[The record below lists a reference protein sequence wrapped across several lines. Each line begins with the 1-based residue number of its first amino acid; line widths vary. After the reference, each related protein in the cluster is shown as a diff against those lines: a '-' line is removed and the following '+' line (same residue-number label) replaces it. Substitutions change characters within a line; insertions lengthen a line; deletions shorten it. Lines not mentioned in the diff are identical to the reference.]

1 MLYPEGM
8 AGEFLPFP
16 KLPCRGSAD
25 ADVWVALEKIHGAHL
40 VMDVDA
46 RTVRFGKRKGWLQE
60 NEPFFG
66 WQLLRGAL
74 RESAR
79 KVFDQ
84 LDADRVVL
92 YGELFGGGYPHPQVA
107 DKGLTPVQTGVWYS
121 PDLRWALFEVR
132 ADDEYLSWS
141 ECQAL
146 ASKAGIVTPPVIA
159 RGKKAEIDALPDRF
173 PSRLA
178 VSLGLPLLGDGNLAE
193 GLVVKPDARMAA
205 AIYASSKRKIAEMRE
220 ARFDE
225 SQPWNPDRPMGLPAL
240 ADWAERLTNGPRLA
254 AAASKVGRHD
264 TGALADEVVID
275 VLLDLEEAFPGA
287 MSALEHEGWAAL
299 ESAIRTRVAASPA

>member
-1 MLYPEGM
+1 M
-8 AGEFLPFP
+8 AGDFLPFP

-25 ADVWVALEKIHGAHL
+25 AAVWVALEKIHGAHL

-46 RTVRFGKRKGWLQE
+46 KTVRFGKRKGWLDE

-66 WQLLRGAL
+66 WQLLRGPL
-74 RESAR
+74 RDLAR
-79 KVFDQ
+79 KAFGLV
-84 LDADRVVL
+84 DADRLVL

-107 DKGLTPVQTGVWYS
+107 GKGLTPVQTGVWYS
-121 PDLRWALFEVR
+121 PDLRWALFEAR
-132 ADDEYLSWS
+132 ADDEYLAWS
-141 ECQAL
+141 EVETL
-146 ASKAGIVTPPVIA
+146 AKKVGFVTAPVVA
-159 RGKKAEIDALPDRF
+159 RGKKAEIDALPERF
-173 PSRLA
+173 PSRMA
-178 VSLGLPLLGDGNLAE
+178 VSLGLPPLGEGNLAE

-225 SQPWNPDRPMGLPAL
+225 SQPWNPDRPMDLPTL

-264 TGALADEVVID
+264 SGALADEVVLD

-299 ESAIRTRVAASPA
+299 ESAIRTRVSASPA